1 MTQWFDPEP
10 TFKGMVFAQALVRQ
24 GFDVEVLTGFPNY
37 PSGKIYPG
45 YTLKWLQKDFIDGV
59 HVTRVPLY
67 ASHDSSALKRVA
79 NYVSFACAALMYGL
93 FGAKNIDVIYAYHPP
108 LTTGLTAG
116 LLRLI
121 KRVPVVYDIQD
132 MWPDTLRATG
142 MLNNERALTVVSKVC
157 DWVYARA
164 DHLVVL
170 SPGFKRLLVERGVSS
185 SKITVIYNW
194 ADEQALAKKTALS
207 NANLGANLGAN
218 LNPDFN
224 TNFNT
229 DFNTGFNTG
238 LIDSSKFNVIF
249 AGNIGKA
256 QALDSVLKA
265 ALIILKIDSNIQF
278 TFIGGGLDLNHLKL
292 QASEMGL
299 SNTRFIPPV
308 SMLEIGG
315 FLEKADVLLVHL
327 KADPLFEITIPS
339 KTQAYMAAGKP
350 LLMAVN
356 GDAAQLVVDS
366 ACGVAVPP
374 ENECALADAIQELA
388 AMPQAELAAMGER
401 AAVYYRDYLSV
412 AIGVAKFA
420 EIFRRFEISNKL

>member
-1 MTQWFDPEP
+1 MKILFLTQWFDPEP
-10 TFKGMVFAQALVRQ
+10 TFKGMVFAQELVRQ

-45 YTLKWLQKDFIDGV
+45 YTLKWLQKDFINDV
-59 HVTRVPLY
+59 QVTRVPLY
-67 ASHDSSALKRVA
+67 ASHDSSAIKRVA
-79 NYVSFACAALMYGL
+79 NYVSFACAALIYGL
-93 FGAKNIDVIYAYHPP
+93 IGAKNIDVIYAYHPP

-142 MLNNERALTVVSKVC
+142 MLNNERALAEVSKVC

-194 ADEQALAKKTALS
+194 ADEQALAKKTALP
-207 NANLGANLGAN
+207 NAN
-218 LNPDFN
+218 
-224 TNFNT
+224 
-229 DFNTGFNTG
+229 FNTGFNTD

-265 ALIILKIDSNIQF
+265 ALIISKIDSNIQF
-278 TFIGGGLDLNHLKL
+278 TFIGGGLELDHLKL

-299 SNTRFIPPV
+299 SNTRFILPV

-374 ENECALADAIQELA
+374 QNERALADAILELA
-388 AMPQAELAAMGER
+388 AMPRVELAAMGER
-401 AAVYYRDYLSV
+401 AALYYRDYLSV
-412 AIGVAKFA
+412 AKGVAKFA
-420 EIFRRFEISNKL
+420 EIFKRFEINNKL